1 MFINSVSEDGM
12 RKKDEVCVTYPN
24 IMNLLRFDLRILR
37 LENI

>member
-1 MFINSVSEDGM
+1 MFINSVSENGM
-12 RKKDEVCVTYPN
+12 RKKDEVFVTYPN